1 MTKYNILIVYD
12 VRDWAYHF
20 RAKALMKYAPEDF
33 SVTISSSFKE
43 LLHEEDFHL
52 VFFLPF
58 SHVSQLTEYCNQ
70 IGKNPSIVTSFNI
83 GWGYANNWLE
93 QAREYSDAVIINN
106 FQMWDKSG
114 RLPNTFYL
122 PNGVDRDIFKYE
134 VPVENRKPR
143 LLWCGSEFHRKIKGY
158 NDILIPLRDRLKNHS
173 LQLDL
178 RLINSTGR
186 IKYSRYQM
194 AQWYNTGTV
203 YVCASLAEGTPNP
216 ALEAASCGCTIVST
230 PVGNMPE
237 LIEHGING
245 YIVKW
250 DVEAF
255 LEHALTAINHQ
266 AALSQ
271 NMLKAI
277 ESWSWAERSKEFY
290 SLFRKLI
297 EIRSHRFSHQL

>member
-12 VRDWAYHF
+12 VHGWAYHF
-20 RAKALMKYAPEDF
+20 RAEALMKHAPIDF

-43 LLHEEDFHL
+43 LLHKKDYDL

-58 SHVSQLTEYCNQ
+58 SHISQLRAHCNQ
-70 IGKNPSIVTSFNI
+70 IGKNPVIVTSFNV

-93 QAREYSDAVIINN
+93 GAREYSDAVIIAN

-122 PNGVDRDIFKYE
+122 PDGVDRDIFKCE

-158 NDILIPLRDRLKNHS
+158 DDILIPLRDRLSNYG

-178 RLINSTGR
+178 RLISSTGQA
-186 IKYSRYQM
+186 KYSSQQM
-194 AQWYNTGTV
+194 ARWYNTGTI
-203 YVCASLAEGTPNP
+203 YLCASLAEGTPLP
-216 ALEAASCGCTIVST
+216 VLEAAFCGCTIVST
-230 PVGNMPE
+230 PVGIVPE
-237 LIEHGING
+237 LIEHGVNG

-255 LEHALTAINHQ
+255 LEHALAAIDHQ
-266 AALSQ
+266 AILTQ
-271 NMLKAI
+271 NMLKSI
-277 ESWSWAERSKEFY
+277 ESWSWAEKSKDFY
-290 SLFRKLI
+290 NLFRKLI
-297 EIRSHRFSHQL
+297 EIRSPRFSYQP